1 MSLTCITGG
10 RLCDGCMACYDDP
23 HYGKVYSL
31 EEDYSD
37 REEEYI
43 DE

>member
-23 HYGKVYSL
+23 HYGSL
-31 EEDYSD
+31 FKDEDDYSEY
-37 REEEYI
+37 EEEYI
-43 DE
+43 DD